1 MFEGRQCPLWM
12 IPWQELSDVSTL
24 VRSLSGLLVRDART
38 RQKPG
43 LLPLSAFGALFVS
56 AARMIPGH
64 PGVAAFRK
72 SAKKDAFLKG
82 S

>member
-1 MFEGRQCPLWM
+1 M

-24 VRSLSGLLVRDART
+24 VRSLSGLLVRSDAP
-38 RQKPG
+38 KAG

-72 SAKKDAFLKG
+72 SAKDAFLKG